1 MAHRYC
7 DRIRVDIE
15 PMREPGHSVLRA
27 FTWRGVR
34 YPVAEIL
41 GSWHLRDRW
50 WDPERH
56 SDRLYYRVQTPDFQV
71 FEVYYDRLP
80 GVWVLDVVQD

>member
-1 MAHRYC
+1 MAHRYG
-7 DRIRVDIE
+7 DRIQVE
-15 PMREPGHSVLRA
+15 LAPKSEPGQGALRA

-34 YPVAEIL
+34 YLVAGIL
-41 GSWHLRDRW
+41 GRWHLADRW
-50 WDPERH
+50 WDQERY

-71 FEVYYDRLP
+71 FAVSYDQLP